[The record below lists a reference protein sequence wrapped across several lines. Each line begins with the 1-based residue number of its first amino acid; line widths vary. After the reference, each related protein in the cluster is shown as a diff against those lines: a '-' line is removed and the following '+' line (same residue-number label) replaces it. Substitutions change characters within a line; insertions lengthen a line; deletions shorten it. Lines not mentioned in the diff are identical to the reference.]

1 MDRRQVQEVGG
12 GTVTVSLP
20 RDWARAH
27 DVTPG
32 TAVFLRPQAD
42 GVLELRPDPSE
53 ADPRGSATIDLQG
66 AGPAAAA
73 QLLRTAYRQGYSS
86 VQVTDEALDEEHRSA
101 LDRRVRRLPGATIT
115 SQVAGS
121 VTVAVPMDPDAV
133 SVGQTVRSLVEATA
147 AVYRQLHESY
157 GTEPA
162 TDPAVTDGTIQRKSD
177 LLARQT
183 SRPLAQS
190 STAAD
195 RTQYRDLGTA
205 LVAAGASGLRAIDR
219 KSSHRDGAERLQG
232 HLDAGIE
239 LLEDAGRAAVEGASE
254 PAPAALLDRCAS
266 LEATIEEKVA
276 TDPSPRLVAD
286 REALFRLVAAA
297 RKAGDVAAVAQFD
310 VSAAE

>member
-42 GVLELRPDPSE
+42 GVLELSPDPSE
-53 ADPRGSATIDLQG
+53 ADPRGTARIDLQG

-73 QLLRTAYRQGYSS
+73 QLLGSAYRQGFSR
-86 VQVTDEALDEEHRSA
+86 VQVTDEALAESHRSA
-101 LDRRVRRLPGATIT
+101 LDDRVRRLPGATIT
-115 SQVAGS
+115 AQDPDS
-121 VTVAVPMDPDAV
+121 VTVAVPMDPDAI
-133 SVGQTVRSLVEATA
+133 SIGQTVRSLIEATA
-147 AVYRQLHESY
+147 AVFRQLHERDGTEP

-162 TDPAVTDGTIQRKSD
+162 VTGGTLQRKAA

-183 SRPLAQS
+183 SRPLSQS
-190 STAAD
+190 TSPAD
-195 RTQYRDLGTA
+195 RAQYRELGAA
-205 LVAAGASGLRAIDR
+205 LAGAGASGLRAVER
-219 KSSHRDGAERLQG
+219 QSCPRDVAERLQG
-232 HLDAGIE
+232 PLDEGIE
-239 LLEDAGRAAVEGASE
+239 LLEDAGRAAVEGASN
-254 PAPAALLDRCAS
+254 PTPAALLDRCAS
-266 LEATIEEKVA
+266 LDATIEETVA
-276 TDPSPRLVAD
+276 TDPSPRLLAD

-297 RKAGDVAAVAQFD
+297 RKAGVVAAVAAFD